1 MGIHKSLEVSVMVDI
16 DPLIQA
22 TAFFSSGVDLSTCRR
37 VAAKGLYLL
46 QRNFKD
52 FVIVDRRNKV
62 GKKREEN
69 AISLQQTIQRTT

>member
-16 DPLIQA
+16 HPVIQA
-22 TAFFSSGVDLSTCRR
+22 TA
-37 VAAKGLYLL
+37 VAEGLYLL

-69 AISLQQTIQRTT
+69 AISLQQTI